1 MSKPGTTPAFPTP
14 GSGRR
19 ILVADDDP
27 ERLSVI
33 RERLQREGFSVIG
46 AQDGLEALDRARE
59 EIPDAIVL
67 NLLLRR
73 IDGLRVC
80 EILKSNPA
88 TTNIPVLLTAG
99 VHVDADEGMRALAAG
114 ADRFVSDLGPL
125 STGSGRELA
134 AGQDLVQ
141 AVRSLLGAEPEF
153 EQRPILLAIDDD
165 PDNRAFLSKAVAKQG
180 FEVVTAPNSAQGRR
194 QLAARRPALI
204 FLDVQMPEESGLT
217 LLPQMLRD
225 FPESVVVMMTAYGSE
240 QVAAEALRGG
250 ADDYIA
256 KPIDLQRLRELL
268 ERNLEKQR
276 LRQERQSLLAR
287 LKESNRYLMRQ
298 HAALRLADEEILQ
311 VNRQLEQ
318 SNRYKS
324 EFLANM
330 SHELRTPLNAILGF
344 SEILL
349 DPTMGLTGGER
360 TEFLRNIHSS
370 GQHLLG
376 LINDILDLAKIE
388 AGKMELKTEEL
399 QVGDVL
405 QEVTAILEPMAR
417 QQGLQLTTLG
427 VTEAGVIKADR
438 SKFKQVLY
446 NLLSNAVKFTPAP
459 GHITLTVKDAPEQ
472 LMISVHDTGIGI
484 KPEDLPKLFREF
496 EQIDGSYTRRYQGT
510 GLGLALCR
518 RFVQMHGG
526 RIWAES
532 QFGKGSAFTFTIP
545 RESRGSAAAPPPVEE
560 SQTVET
566 MELPLALVIEDDPAS
581 SQRMTAEIQGV
592 GFRVA
597 HARDGDEAVRKAMEI
612 LPDLLVMETVL
623 PAKDGWQVLQE
634 LRGRAATA
642 DVPVLVCS
650 VTRNQALM
658 DQFGVLGYVAKPWA
672 TKTMQDE
679 LRRIGQGIKR
689 RRDRVR
695 ILLVHRDRRALAP
708 LATALVEEG
717 FEVFRAPG
725 LQEALEKARAAAP
738 DVVLLAPAEPEW
750 VLGLRGLPGQPA
762 LIAAGELSPR
772 VPATAWSGVIPS
784 GLSEPDAVLR
794 AIKGLDIVQRRRRTG
809 RDRRQGFDR
818 RR

>member
-1 MSKPGTTPAFPTP
+1 MTDLRE
-14 GSGRR
+14 RR
-19 ILVADDDP
+19 ILVAEDDA
-27 ERLSVI
+27 ERLKAIVA
-33 RERLQREGFSVIG
+33 RLEQEGFKVLA

-59 EIPDAIVL
+59 ELPDAIIL

-88 TTNIPVLLTAG
+88 TTNIPVLLMTG
-99 VHVDADEGMRALAAG
+99 IHVDPDEGQRALAAG
-114 ADRFVSDLGPL
+114 ADRFLSNLGPL
-125 STGSGRELA
+125 SSPAGR
-134 AGQDLVQ
+134 DLGGAPDLMQ
-141 AVRSLLGAEPEF
+141 ALRTLLGGEPET
-153 EQRPILLAIDDD
+153 EVRPLLLAIDDD
-165 PDNRAFLSKAVAKQG
+165 PDNRAFLTKAVSKQG
-180 FEVVTAPNSAQGRR
+180 FDVVAAPNAREARR
-194 QLAARRPALI
+194 QLDSRRPALI

-225 FPESVVVMMTAYGSE
+225 FPDAVVVMMTAYGSE

-268 ERNLEKQR
+268 ERNLDKQR
-276 LRQERQSLLAR
+276 LRAERQGLVSR
-287 LKESNRYLMRQ
+287 LKDSNRYLMRQ
-298 HAALRLADEEILQ
+298 HAALRQADEEILQ
-311 VNRQLEQ
+311 VNRQLEK

-349 DPTMGLTGGER
+349 DVSMNLTGGER

-376 LINDILDLAKIE
+376 LINDILDLAKVE
-388 AGKMELKTEEL
+388 AGKMELRPEPL
-399 QVGDVL
+399 QVL
-405 QEVTAILEPMAR
+405 EALHEVTSILEPMAR
-417 QQGLQLTTLG
+417 QQGLQLITMG
-427 VTEAGVIKADR
+427 SAEPVQADR

-446 NLLSNAVKFTPAP
+446 NLLSNAVKFTPPP
-459 GHITLTVKDAPEQ
+459 GKITIVIKDMPEQ
-472 LMISVHDTGIGI
+472 LVVSVHDTGIGM

-518 RFVQMHGG
+518 RFVEMHGG

-532 QFGKGSAFTFTIP
+532 QFGAGSTFTFTIP
-545 RESRGSAAAPPPVEE
+545 REPRPAVEPVVVIP
-560 SQTVET
+560 TGPGVDT
-566 MELPLALVIEDDPAS
+566 MDLPLALVVEDDPSS

-597 HARDGDEAVRKAMEI
+597 HAIDGEEAVRKAMEI
-612 LPDLLVMETVL
+612 LPDLVVMETVL
-623 PAKDGWQVLQE
+623 PKRDGWQVLAE

-650 VTRNQALM
+650 VTRNDELM
-658 DQFGVLGYVAKPWA
+658 ERFGVLGYVAKPWA
-672 TKTMQDE
+672 TKTLQDE
-679 LRRIGQGIKR
+679 LRRLGQGIKR

-708 LATALVEEG
+708 LAAALVEEG

-738 DVVLLAPAEPEW
+738 DVIVLAPAEPEW

-762 LIAAGELSPR
+762 LVAVGEVSPR
-772 VPATAWSGVIPS
+772 VPATAWSAVIPT
-784 GLSEPDAVLR
+784 GLSQPDAVL
-794 AIKGLDIVQRRRRTG
+794 AAVKGLEIVQRRRRTG
-809 RDRRQGFDR
+809 RERRQGTDR

>member
-1 MSKPGTTPAFPTP
+1 VSEQV
-14 GSGRR
+14 GSRR

-27 ERLSVI
+27 ERLKALV
-33 RERLQREGFSVIG
+33 ERLQREGFAVLS
-46 AQDGLEALDRARE
+46 AQDGLEALDQARE
-59 EIPDAIVL
+59 ELPDAIIL

-88 TTNIPVLLTAG
+88 TTNIPVLLMAG
-99 VHVDADEGMRALAAG
+99 VHVDADEGKRALAAG
-114 ADRFVSDLGPL
+114 ADRFLTDLSPL
-125 STGSGRELA
+125 STGSGRELGA
-134 AGQDLVQ
+134 DQDVIQ
-141 AVRSLLGAEPEF
+141 AVRTLLGAEPEL
-153 EQRPILLAIDDD
+153 EERPILLAIDDD
-165 PDNRAFLSKAVAKQG
+165 PDNRAFLTKAVAKQG
-180 FEVVTAPNSAQGRR
+180 FEVVTAPNATQARR
-194 QLAARRPALI
+194 QLDGRRPALI
-204 FLDVQMPEESGLT
+204 FLDVQMPEESGLS

-225 FPESVVVMMTAYGSE
+225 YPESVVVMMTAYGSE

-256 KPIDLQRLRELL
+256 KPIDLHRLRELL

-276 LRQERQSLLAR
+276 LRAERQRLVAR
-287 LKESNRYLMRQ
+287 LKDSNRYLMRQ
-298 HAALRLADEEILQ
+298 HAALRRADEEILQ

-318 SNRYKS
+318 SSRYKS

-330 SHELRTPLNAILGF
+330 SHELRTPLNAIMGF

-349 DPTMGLTGGER
+349 DVTMNLTSGER

-388 AGKMELKTEEL
+388 AGKMDLHAEDMPVTEA
-399 QVGDVL
+399 L
-405 QEVTAILEPMAR
+405 QEVTAILDPMAR
-417 QQGLQLTTLG
+417 QQGLQLKTVG
-427 VTEAGVIKADR
+427 ASEAGVIRADR

-459 GHITLTVKDAPEQ
+459 GSITVTVKDSPEQ
-472 LMISVHDTGIGI
+472 LTVSVADTGIGM
-484 KPEDLPKLFREF
+484 KLEDLPKLFREF

-518 RFVQMHGG
+518 RFVEMHGG

-532 QFGKGSAFTFTIP
+532 QFGKGSTFTFTIP
-545 RESRGSAAAPPPVEE
+545 REQRLAPEVLVEEAAP
-560 SQTVET
+560 TVES
-566 MELPLALVIEDDPAS
+566 MELPLVLVVEDDPAS

-597 HARDGDEAVRKAMEI
+597 HAFDGDEAVRKAMEI
-612 LPDLLVMETVL
+612 LPDLVVMETVL
-623 PAKDGWQVLQE
+623 PVKDGWQVLQE
-634 LRGRAATA
+634 LRARAATA

-658 DQFGVLGYVAKPWA
+658 DQFGVAGYVAKPWA
-672 TKTMQDE
+672 TKTMQEE
-679 LRRIGQGIKR
+679 LRRIGQGISR

-695 ILLVHRDRRALAP
+695 VLLVHRDRRALAL
-708 LATALVEEG
+708 LAATLVEEG

-738 DVVLLAPAEPEW
+738 DVVALAPPEPEW

-762 LIAAGELSPR
+762 LVALGEVSLR
-772 VPATAWSGVIPS
+772 VPATAWSAVIPS
-784 GLSEPDAVLR
+784 GLVEPDAVLR

>member
-1 MSKPGTTPAFPTP
+1 MSEQGTP
-14 GSGRR
+14 RR
-19 ILVADDDP
+19 ILIADDDP
-27 ERLSVI
+27 DRLRTSV
-33 RERLQREGFSVIG
+33 ERLQQEGFTVLS

-59 EIPDAIVL
+59 ELPDAIIL

-99 VHVDADEGMRALAAG
+99 VHVDADEGQRALAAG
-114 ADRFVSDLGPL
+114 ADRFLSDLSPL
-125 STGSGRELA
+125 STGSGREL
-134 AGQDLVQ
+134 GSQDLVQ
-141 AVRSLLGAEPEF
+141 AVRTMLGAEPEL
-153 EQRPILLAIDDD
+153 EERPILLAIDDD
-165 PDNRAFLSKAVAKQG
+165 PDNRAFLTKAVAKQG
-180 FEVVTAPNSAQGRR
+180 FDVVTAPNATQARR
-194 QLAARRPALI
+194 QLDARRPALI
-204 FLDVQMPEESGLT
+204 FLDVQMPEESGLA

-225 FPESVVVMMTAYGSE
+225 YPESVVVMMTAYGSE

-256 KPIDLQRLRELL
+256 KPIDLQRLRALL
-268 ERNLEKQR
+268 ERNLDKQR
-276 LRQERQSLLAR
+276 LRAERQSLVAR
-287 LKESNRYLMRQ
+287 LKDSNRYLMRQ
-298 HAALRLADEEILQ
+298 HAALRRADEEILQ
-311 VNRQLEQ
+311 INRQLEQ

-330 SHELRTPLNAILGF
+330 SHELRTPLNAVLGF

-349 DPTMGLTGGER
+349 DTTMNLTSGER

-388 AGKMELKTEEL
+388 AGKMELHAEEMP
-399 QVGDVL
+399 VAEAL
-405 QEVTAILEPMAR
+405 QEVTSILEPMAR
-417 QQGLQLTTLG
+417 QQGLQLIVAGLAN
-427 VTEAGVIKADR
+427 VGVIKADR

-446 NLLSNAVKFTPAP
+446 NLLSNAVKFTPPP
-459 GHITLTVKDAPEQ
+459 GQITVTVKDSPEQ
-472 LMISVHDTGIGI
+472 LTVSVHDTGIGM
-484 KPEDLPKLFREF
+484 KEEDLPKLFREF

-518 RFVQMHGG
+518 RFVEMHGG

-532 QFGKGSAFTFTIP
+532 HFGKGSTFTFTIP
-545 RESRGSAAAPPPVEE
+545 RDARVATTTEPSMEE
-560 SQTVET
+560 AQTVES
-566 MELPLALVIEDDPAS
+566 MELPLVLVVEDDPAS
-581 SQRMTAEIQGV
+581 SQRLTAEIQGV

-597 HARDGDEAVRKAMEI
+597 HAVDGNEAVRKAMEI
-612 LPDLLVMETVL
+612 LPDLIVIETVL
-623 PAKDGWQVLQE
+623 PVKDGWQVLTE
-634 LRGRAATA
+634 LRARAATA

-650 VTRNQALM
+650 VTRNQQLM
-658 DQFGVLGYVAKPWA
+658 TEFGVVGYVAKPWA

-679 LRRIGQGIKR
+679 LRRVGLGIKR

-695 ILLVHRDRRALAP
+695 VLLVHRDRRALAP

-738 DVVLLAPAEPEW
+738 DVVVLAPPEPEW

-762 LIAAGELSPR
+762 LLALGEVSPR
-772 VPATAWSGVIPS
+772 VPATAWSAVIPT
-784 GLSEPDAVLR
+784 GLSEPDAVLH

-809 RDRRQGFDR
+809 RDRRQGLDR

>member
-1 MSKPGTTPAFPTP
+1 
-14 GSGRR
+14 
-19 ILVADDDP
+19 
-27 ERLSVI
+27 
-33 RERLQREGFSVIG
+33 
-46 AQDGLEALDRARE
+46 
-59 EIPDAIVL
+59 
-67 NLLLRR
+67 
-73 IDGLRVC
+73 
-80 EILKSNPA
+80 
-88 TTNIPVLLTAG
+88 
-99 VHVDADEGMRALAAG
+99 
-114 ADRFVSDLGPL
+114 
-125 STGSGRELA
+125 
-134 AGQDLVQ
+134 
-141 AVRSLLGAEPEF
+141 LLGGEPEL
-153 EQRPILLAIDDD
+153 EPRPILLAIDDD
-165 PDNRAFLSKAVAKQG
+165 PDNRAFLTKAVSKQG
-180 FEVVTAPNSAQGRR
+180 FEAVTAPNATQARR
-194 QLAARRPALI
+194 QLDGRRPALI
-204 FLDVQMPEESGLT
+204 FLDVQMPEESGLA

-225 FPESVVVMMTAYGSE
+225 FPDAVVVMMTAYGSE

-250 ADDYIA
+250 ADDYIG

-268 ERNLEKQR
+268 EHNLEKQR
-276 LRQERQSLLAR
+276 LRAERQSLVAR
-287 LKESNRYLMRQ
+287 LKDSNRYLMRQ
-298 HAALRLADEEILQ
+298 HAALRRADEEILQ

-349 DPTMGLTGGER
+349 DVTMNLTPGER

-388 AGKMELKTEEL
+388 AGKMELKAEEMR
-399 QVGDVL
+399 VADAL

-417 QQGLQLTTLG
+417 QQGLQLSVIG
-427 VTEAGVIKADR
+427 ATEAGVIKADR

-446 NLLSNAVKFTPAP
+446 NLLSNAVKFTPPP
-459 GHITLTVKDAPEQ
+459 GQITITVKDAPDQ
-472 LMISVHDTGIGI
+472 LTVSVQDTGIGM
-484 KPEDLPKLFREF
+484 KAEDLPKLFREF

-532 QFGKGSAFTFTIP
+532 KFGKGSIFTFTIP
-545 RESRGSAAAPPPVEE
+545 RELRPALEAPSEDPA
-560 SQTVET
+560 QTVES
-566 MELPLALVIEDDPAS
+566 MELPLVLVVEDDPAS

-597 HARDGDEAVRKAMEI
+597 HAHDGDEAVRKAMEI
-612 LPDLLVMETVL
+612 LPDLVVMETVL
-623 PAKDGWQVLQE
+623 PVKDGWQVLQE
-634 LRGRAATA
+634 LRARAATA

-650 VTRNQALM
+650 VTKNEPLM
-658 DQFGVLGYVAKPWA
+658 AQFGVIGYVAKPWA

-679 LRRIGQGIKR
+679 LRRVGQGIKR

-695 ILLVHRDRRALAP
+695 VLLVHRERKALAP
-708 LATALVEEG
+708 LAAALVEEG

-738 DVVLLAPAEPEW
+738 DVVVLAPPEPEW
-750 VLGLRGLPGQPA
+750 VLGLRGLPGQPSLVA
-762 LIAAGELSPR
+762 LGEVSPR
-772 VPATAWSGVIPS
+772 VPATAWSAVIPS
-784 GLSEPDAVLR
+784 GLSQPDDVLH
-794 AIKGLDIVQRRRRTG
+794 AIKELEVVQRRRRTG

>member
-1 MSKPGTTPAFPTP
+1 VIEPSSP
-14 GSGRR
+14 RR

-27 ERLSVI
+27 QRLRALVD
-33 RERLQREGFSVIG
+33 RLQREGFDVLS
-46 AQDGLEALDRARE
+46 AQDGLEALDQARE
-59 EIPDAIVL
+59 ELPDAIIL

-88 TTNIPVLLTAG
+88 TTNIPVLLMAG
-99 VHVDADEGMRALAAG
+99 VHVDADEGKRALAAG
-114 ADRFVSDLGPL
+114 ADRFLSDLSPL
-125 STGSGRELA
+125 STGSGRELG

-141 AVRSLLGAEPEF
+141 AVRTLLGAEPEL
-153 EQRPILLAIDDD
+153 EQRPLLLAIDDD
-165 PDNRAFLSKAVAKQG
+165 PDNRAFLTKAVSKQG
-180 FEVVTAPNSAQGRR
+180 FDIVAAPNATQARR
-194 QLAARRPALI
+194 QLDGRRPALI
-204 FLDVQMPEESGLT
+204 FLDVQMPEESGLS

-256 KPIDLQRLRELL
+256 KPIDLRRLRELL

-276 LRQERQSLLAR
+276 LRAERQSLVER
-287 LKESNRYLMRQ
+287 LKDSNRYLMRQ
-298 HAALRLADEEILQ
+298 HAALRQADEEILQ

-318 SNRYKS
+318 SSRYKS

-330 SHELRTPLNAILGF
+330 SHELRTPLNAIMGF

-349 DPTMGLTGGER
+349 DVTMNLTSGER

-388 AGKMELKTEEL
+388 AGKMDLHAEAMPVT
-399 QVGDVL
+399 QAL
-405 QEVTAILEPMAR
+405 QEVAAILEPMAR
-417 QQGLQLTTLG
+417 QQGLQLKTVG
-427 VTEAGVIKADR
+427 VAEAGVIKADR

-459 GHITLTVKDAPEQ
+459 GTITVSVKDSAEQLTV
-472 LMISVHDTGIGI
+472 SVEDTGIGM

-518 RFVQMHGG
+518 RFVEMHGG

-532 QFGKGSAFTFTIP
+532 QFGKGSIFTFTIP
-545 RESRGSAAAPPPVEE
+545 REPRLASEAPVEE
-560 SQTVET
+560 VAQTVES
-566 MELPLALVIEDDPAS
+566 MELPLVLVVEDEPAS

-597 HARDGDEAVRKAMEI
+597 HAFDGNEAVRKAMEI
-612 LPDLLVMETVL
+612 LPDLVVMETVL
-623 PAKDGWQVLQE
+623 PVKDGWQVLQE
-634 LRGRAATA
+634 LRARAATA
-642 DVPVLVCS
+642 DVPVLICS
-650 VTRNQALM
+650 VTQNQQLM
-658 DQFGVLGYVAKPWA
+658 DEFGVAGFVAKPWA
-672 TKTMQDE
+672 TKTLQDE
-679 LRRIGQGIKR
+679 LRKIGQGIKR

-695 ILLVHRDRRALAP
+695 VLLVHRERRALAP
-708 LATALVEEG
+708 LAAALVEEG

-738 DVVLLAPAEPEW
+738 DVVVLAPAEPEW

-762 LIAAGELSPR
+762 LLALGEVSPR
-772 VPATAWSGVIPS
+772 VPATAWSAVIPS
-784 GLSEPDAVLR
+784 GLSEPDAVLH

>member
-1 MSKPGTTPAFPTP
+1 MSELSSA
-14 GSGRR
+14 RR
-19 ILVADDDP
+19 LLVADDDP
-27 ERLSVI
+27 ERLQALVA
-33 RERLQREGFSVIG
+33 RLQREGFDVLS

-59 EIPDAIVL
+59 ELPDAIIL

-88 TTNIPVLLTAG
+88 TTNIPVLLMAG
-99 VHVDADEGMRALAAG
+99 VHVDADEGKRALAAG
-114 ADRFVSDLGPL
+114 ADRFLTDLGPL
-125 STGSGRELA
+125 STGSGREL
-134 AGQDLVQ
+134 GSDQDLVQ
-141 AVRSLLGAEPEF
+141 AVRGLLGAEPEQ
-153 EQRPILLAIDDD
+153 EVRPVLLAIDDD
-165 PDNRAFLSKAVAKQG
+165 PDNRAFLTKAVQRQG
-180 FEVVTAPNSAQGRR
+180 FDAVTAPNATQARR
-194 QLAARRPALI
+194 QLDGRRPALI
-204 FLDVQMPEESGLT
+204 FLDVQMPEESGLS

-256 KPIDLQRLRELL
+256 KPIDLHRLRELL

-276 LRQERQSLLAR
+276 LRAERQSLVAR
-287 LKESNRYLMRQ
+287 LKDSNRYLMRQ
-298 HAALRLADEEILQ
+298 HAALRRADEEILQ

-318 SNRYKS
+318 SSRYKS

-330 SHELRTPLNAILGF
+330 SHELRTPLNAIMGF

-349 DPTMGLTGGER
+349 DLTMNLTAGER

-388 AGKMELKTEEL
+388 AGKMDLHPEEMP
-399 QVGDVL
+399 VMEAL
-405 QEVTAILEPMAR
+405 QEITAILDPMAR
-417 QQGLQLTTLG
+417 QQGLQLRTVG
-427 VTEAGVIKADR
+427 AADAGVIKADR

-459 GHITLTVKDAPEQ
+459 GTITVSVKDSPEQ
-472 LMISVHDTGIGI
+472 LTVSVEDTGIGM
-484 KPEDLPKLFREF
+484 KAEDLPKLFREF

-518 RFVQMHGG
+518 RFVEMHGG

-532 QFGKGSAFTFTIP
+532 QFGKGSIFTFTIP
-545 RESRGSAAAPPPVEE
+545 RERRPAAVTPVEE
-560 SQTVET
+560 AAPTLET

-597 HARDGDEAVRKAMEI
+597 HAFDGEQAVRKAMEI

-623 PAKDGWQVLQE
+623 PVKDGWQVLQE
-634 LRGRAATA
+634 LRARAATA

-658 DQFGVLGYVAKPWA
+658 DQFGVAGYVAKPWA
-672 TKTMQDE
+672 TQTMQDE
-679 LRRIGQGIKR
+679 LRRIGQGISR

-695 ILLVHRDRRALAP
+695 VLLVHRDRRALAS
-708 LATALVEEG
+708 LAASLVEEG

-738 DVVLLAPAEPEW
+738 DVVVLAPAEPEW
-750 VLGLRGLPGQPA
+750 VVGLRGLPGQPA
-762 LIAAGELSPR
+762 LLALGEVSPR
-772 VPATAWSGVIPS
+772 VPATAWSAVIPS

-809 RDRRQGFDR
+809 RDRRQGIDR

>member
-1 MSKPGTTPAFPTP
+1 MSDQAKTSTSLPGA
-14 GSGRR
+14 GRH
-19 ILVADDDP
+19 ILVADDDI
-27 ERLSVI
+27 ERLNAI
-33 RERLQREGFSVIG
+33 AAQLQREGFVVIQ

-59 EIPDAIVL
+59 EVPDVIIL

-73 IDGLRVC
+73 IDGLRVT

-99 VHVDADEGMRALAAG
+99 VHVDADEGKRALAAG
-114 ADRFVSDLGPL
+114 ADRFLGDLGLL
-125 STGSGRELA
+125 STGAGRELG
-134 AGQDLVQ
+134 AGQDLIQAVQ
-141 AVRSLLGAEPEF
+141 ALLGAEPESDP
-153 EQRPILLAIDDD
+153 RPILLAIDDD
-165 PDNRAFLSKAVAKQG
+165 PDNRAFLTKAVSRQG
-180 FEVVTAPNSAQGRR
+180 FEVVTAPNATQGRR
-194 QLAARRPALI
+194 QLDGRRPALI

-225 FPESVVVMMTAYGSE
+225 YPESVVVMMTAYGSE

-276 LRQERQSLLAR
+276 LRAERQSLVAR
-287 LKESNRYLMRQ
+287 LKDSNRYLMRQ
-298 HAALRLADEEILQ
+298 HAALRRADEEILQ

-349 DPTMGLTGGER
+349 DLTMNLTTGER

-388 AGKMELKTEEL
+388 AGKMELHTEEL
-399 QVGDVL
+399 QVAEVL

-417 QQGLQLTTLG
+417 QQGLRLTTIG
-427 VTEAGVIKADR
+427 ATEAGVIMADR
-438 SKFKQVLY
+438 SKVKQVLY

-459 GHITLTVKDAPEQ
+459 GHITLTVKDSDEQ
-472 LMISVHDTGIGI
+472 LTIAVRDTGIGI

-532 QFGKGSAFTFTIP
+532 QFGKGSIFTFTIP
-545 RESRGSAAAPPPVEE
+545 REPRAVPADALTDEE
-560 SQTVET
+560 AQPAET
-566 MELPLALVIEDDPAS
+566 MELPLALVVEDDPAS

-597 HARDGDEAVRKAMEI
+597 HAADGDEAVRKAMEI

-634 LRGRAATA
+634 LRARAATA

-650 VTRNQALM
+650 VTKNSALM
-658 DQFGVLGYVAKPWA
+658 EQYGVAGFVAKPWA

-679 LRRIGQGIKR
+679 LRRISQGVKR

-695 ILLVHRDRRALAP
+695 VLLVHRDRRALAP
-708 LATALVEEG
+708 LAAALVEEG

-738 DVVLLAPAEPEW
+738 DVVALAPPEPEW
-750 VLGLRGLPGQPA
+750 VLGLRGLPAQPA
-762 LIAAGELSPR
+762 LLALGEVSPR
-772 VPATAWSGVIPS
+772 VPATAWSAVIPS
-784 GLSEPDAVLR
+784 GLSQPDAVLH

-809 RDRRQGFDR
+809 RDRRQGLDR

>member
-1 MSKPGTTPAFPTP
+1 MSEPVGT
-14 GSGRR
+14 RR

-27 ERLSVI
+27 ERLKALV
-33 RERLQREGFSVIG
+33 ERLQREGFVVLS
-46 AQDGLEALDRARE
+46 ARDGLEALDQARE
-59 EIPDAIVL
+59 ELPDAIIL

-88 TTNIPVLLTAG
+88 TTNIPVLLMAG
-99 VHVDADEGMRALAAG
+99 VHVDADEGKRALAAG
-114 ADRFVSDLGPL
+114 ADRFLTDLSPL
-125 STGSGRELA
+125 STGSGRELGA
-134 AGQDLVQ
+134 DQDVVQ
-141 AVRSLLGAEPEF
+141 AVRTLLGAEPEL
-153 EQRPILLAIDDD
+153 EERPILLAIDDD
-165 PDNRAFLSKAVAKQG
+165 PDNRAFLTKAVAKQG
-180 FEVVTAPNSAQGRR
+180 FEVVTAPNATQARR
-194 QLAARRPALI
+194 QLDGRRPALI
-204 FLDVQMPEESGLT
+204 FLDVQMPEESGLS

-225 FPESVVVMMTAYGSE
+225 YPESVVVMMTAYGSE

-256 KPIDLQRLRELL
+256 KPIDLHRLRELL

-276 LRQERQSLLAR
+276 LRAERQRLVAR
-287 LKESNRYLMRQ
+287 LKDSNRYLMRQ
-298 HAALRLADEEILQ
+298 HAALRRADEEILQ

-318 SNRYKS
+318 SSRYKS

-330 SHELRTPLNAILGF
+330 SHELRTPLNAIMGF

-349 DPTMGLTGGER
+349 DVTMNLTAGER

-388 AGKMELKTEEL
+388 AGKMDLHTE
-399 QVGDVL
+399 DVPVTEAL
-405 QEVTAILEPMAR
+405 QEVTAILDPMAR
-417 QQGLQLTTLG
+417 QQGLQLRTVG
-427 VTEAGVIKADR
+427 ATEARVIKADR

-459 GHITLTVKDAPEQ
+459 GSITVTVKDSPEQ
-472 LMISVHDTGIGI
+472 LTVSVADTGIGM

-518 RFVQMHGG
+518 RFVEMHGG

-532 QFGKGSAFTFTIP
+532 QFGKGSIFTFTIP
-545 RESRGSAAAPPPVEE
+545 RELRPAPEPPVEDAAP
-560 SQTVET
+560 TVES
-566 MELPLALVIEDDPAS
+566 MELPLALVVEDDPAS

-597 HARDGDEAVRKAMEI
+597 HASDGDQAVRKAMEI
-612 LPDLLVMETVL
+612 LPDLVVMETVL
-623 PAKDGWQVLQE
+623 PVKDGWQVLQE
-634 LRGRAATA
+634 LRARAATA

-650 VTRNQALM
+650 VTRNQPLM
-658 DQFGVLGYVAKPWA
+658 DQFGVAGYVAKPWA

-679 LRRIGQGIKR
+679 LRRIGQGISR

-695 ILLVHRDRRALAP
+695 VLLVHRDRRALAL
-708 LATALVEEG
+708 LAATLVEEG

-738 DVVLLAPAEPEW
+738 DVVALAPPEPEW

-762 LIAAGELSPR
+762 LVALGEVSPR
-772 VPATAWSGVIPS
+772 VPATAWSAVIPS
-784 GLSEPDAVLR
+784 GLVEPDAVLH
-794 AIKGLDIVQRRRRTG
+794 AIKALDIVQRRRRTG
-809 RDRRQGFDR
+809 RDRRQGIDR

>member
-1 MSKPGTTPAFPTP
+1 MSEPIAA
-14 GSGRR
+14 SIRR

-27 ERLSVI
+27 ERLKAI
-33 RERLQREGFSVIG
+33 RERLQGEGFAVID
-46 AQDGLEALDRARE
+46 AEDGLAALDRARE
-59 EIPDAIVL
+59 EVPDAIVL

-88 TTNIPVLLTAG
+88 TTNIPVLLMAG
-99 VHVDADEGMRALAAG
+99 VHVDADEGKRALAAG
-114 ADRFVSDLGPL
+114 ADRFIGDLGPL
-125 STGSGRELA
+125 STGSGRDLGV
-134 AGQDLVQ
+134 GQDLVQ
-141 AVRSLLGAEPEF
+141 AVRSLLGGEPEL
-153 EQRPILLAIDDD
+153 EPRPILMAIDDD
-165 PDNRAFLSKAVAKQG
+165 PDNRAFLSKAVARQG
-180 FEVVTAPNSAQGRR
+180 FDVVAAPNAAQARR
-194 QLAARRPALI
+194 QLDGRRPALI

-225 FPESVVVMMTAYGSE
+225 FPDAVVVMMTAYGSE

-268 ERNLEKQR
+268 DRNLEKQR

-287 LKESNRYLMRQ
+287 LKDSNRYLMRQ
-298 HAALRLADEEILQ
+298 HAALRRADEEILQ

-349 DPTMGLTGGER
+349 DATMNLNAGER

-399 QVGDVL
+399 PVADAL

-417 QQGLQLTTLG
+417 QQGLELSVLG
-427 VTEAGVIKADR
+427 LTEAGTIKADR

-446 NLLSNAVKFTPAP
+446 NLLSNAVKFTPPP
-459 GHITLTVKDAPEQ
+459 GHITLTVKDTPEQ
-472 LMISVHDTGIGI
+472 LLVSVHDTGIGI
-484 KPEDLPKLFREF
+484 KAEDLPKLFREF

-532 QFGKGSAFTFTIP
+532 QFGKGSTFTFTIP
-545 RESRGSAAAPPPVEE
+545 REARAAGAVEVPPDEAAAVEA
-560 SQTVET
+560 
-566 MELPLALVIEDDPAS
+566 MELPLALVVEDDPAS
-581 SQRMTAEIQGV
+581 SQRLTAELQGV

-597 HARDGDEAVRKAMEI
+597 HARDGEEAVRKAMEI
-612 LPDLLVMETVL
+612 LPDLVVMETVL
-623 PAKDGWQVLQE
+623 PARDGWQVLQE

-650 VTRNQALM
+650 VTKNAALM
-658 DQFGVLGYVAKPWA
+658 QQFGVLGYVAKPWA

-679 LRRIGQGIKR
+679 LRRISQGLKR

-695 ILLVHRDRRALAP
+695 VLVVHRDRRALAP
-708 LATALVEEG
+708 LAASLVEEG

-738 DVVLLAPAEPEW
+738 DVVVLSPAEPEW
-750 VLGLRGLPGQPA
+750 VVGLRGLPAQPA
-762 LIAAGELSPR
+762 LIALGEVSPR
-772 VPATAWSGVIPS
+772 VPATAWSAVIPS
-784 GLSEPDAVLR
+784 GLSQPDAVLH
-794 AIKGLDIVQRRRRTG
+794 AIKSLDIVQRRRRTG

>member
-1 MSKPGTTPAFPTP
+1 MSEQGTP
-14 GSGRR
+14 RR
-19 ILVADDDP
+19 ILIADDDP
-27 ERLSVI
+27 ERLRSSVD
-33 RERLQREGFSVIG
+33 RLQHEGFTVLS

-59 EIPDAIVL
+59 ELPDAIIL

-99 VHVDADEGMRALAAG
+99 VHVDADEGQRALAAG
-114 ADRFVSDLGPL
+114 ADRFLSDLSPL
-125 STGSGRELA
+125 STGSGREL
-134 AGQDLVQ
+134 GSQDLVQ
-141 AVRSLLGAEPEF
+141 AVRTMLGAEPEL
-153 EQRPILLAIDDD
+153 EERPILLAIDDD
-165 PDNRAFLSKAVAKQG
+165 PDNRAFLTKAVAKQG
-180 FEVVTAPNSAQGRR
+180 FEVVTAPNATQARR
-194 QLAARRPALI
+194 QLDSRRPALI
-204 FLDVQMPEESGLT
+204 FLDVQMPEESGLA

-225 FPESVVVMMTAYGSE
+225 YPESVVVMMTAYGSE

-256 KPIDLQRLRELL
+256 KPIDLQRLRALL

-276 LRQERQSLLAR
+276 LRAERQSLVAR
-287 LKESNRYLMRQ
+287 LKDSNRYLMRQ
-298 HAALRLADEEILQ
+298 HAALRRADEEILQ
-311 VNRQLEQ
+311 INRQLEQ

-330 SHELRTPLNAILGF
+330 SHELRTPLNAVLGF

-349 DPTMGLTGGER
+349 DATMNLTSGER

-388 AGKMELKTEEL
+388 AGKMELHAEEMP
-399 QVGDVL
+399 VAEAL
-405 QEVTAILEPMAR
+405 QEVTSILEPMAR
-417 QQGLQLTTLG
+417 QQGLQLIM
-427 VTEAGVIKADR
+427 AGLADVSVIMADR

-446 NLLSNAVKFTPAP
+446 NLLSNAVKFTPPP
-459 GHITLTVKDAPEQ
+459 GQITVTVKDSPEH
-472 LMISVHDTGIGI
+472 LTVSVHDTGIGM
-484 KPEDLPKLFREF
+484 KEEDLPKLFREF

-518 RFVQMHGG
+518 RFVEMHGG

-532 QFGKGSAFTFTIP
+532 HFGKGSTFTFTIP
-545 RESRGSAAAPPPVEE
+545 RDARLGPAAEPSVEE
-560 SQTVET
+560 AQTVES
-566 MELPLALVIEDDPAS
+566 MELPLVLVVEDDPAS
-581 SQRMTAEIQGV
+581 SQRLTAEIQGV

-597 HARDGDEAVRKAMEI
+597 HAVDGNEAVRKAMEI
-612 LPDLLVMETVL
+612 LPDLIVIETVL
-623 PAKDGWQVLQE
+623 PVKDGWQVLTE
-634 LRGRAATA
+634 LRARAATA

-650 VTRNQALM
+650 VTKNQRLM
-658 DQFGVLGYVAKPWA
+658 TEFGVVGYVAKPWA

-679 LRRIGQGIKR
+679 LRRVGLGIKR

-695 ILLVHRDRRALAP
+695 VLLVHRDRRALAP
-708 LATALVEEG
+708 LAAALVEEG

-738 DVVLLAPAEPEW
+738 DVVVLAPPEPEW

-762 LIAAGELSPR
+762 LVALGEVSPR
-772 VPATAWSGVIPS
+772 VPATAWSAVIPT
-784 GLSEPDAVLR
+784 GLSEPDAVLH

-809 RDRRQGFDR
+809 RDRRQGLDR

>member
-1 MSKPGTTPAFPTP
+1 MSEPGT
-14 GSGRR
+14 SRR

-27 ERLSVI
+27 ERLKATV
-33 RERLQREGFSVIG
+33 ERLQREGFAVLS

-59 EIPDAIVL
+59 ELPDAIIL

-73 IDGLRVC
+73 LDGLRVC

-99 VHVDADEGMRALAAG
+99 VHVDADEGKRALAAG
-114 ADRFVSDLGPL
+114 ADRFLSDLSPL
-125 STGSGRELA
+125 STGSGRELG

-141 AVRSLLGAEPEF
+141 ALRTMLGAEPEL

-165 PDNRAFLSKAVAKQG
+165 PDNRAFLTKAVTKQG
-180 FEVVTAPNSAQGRR
+180 FDVVTAPNATQGRR
-194 QLAARRPALI
+194 QLDDRRPALI
-204 FLDVQMPEESGLT
+204 FLDVQMPEESGLA

-225 FPESVVVMMTAYGSE
+225 YPESVVVMMTAYGSE

-256 KPIDLQRLRELL
+256 KPIDLHRLRELL

-276 LRQERQSLLAR
+276 LRAERQSLVAR
-287 LKESNRYLMRQ
+287 LKDSNRYLMRQ
-298 HAALRLADEEILQ
+298 HAALRRADEEILQ
-311 VNRQLEQ
+311 INRQLEQ
-318 SNRYKS
+318 SSRYKS

-330 SHELRTPLNAILGF
+330 SHELRTPLNAVMGF

-349 DPTMGLTGGER
+349 DVSMNLTAGER

-388 AGKMELKTEEL
+388 AGKMELHAEDMP
-399 QVGDVL
+399 VADAL
-405 QEVTAILEPMAR
+405 QEITTILEPMAR
-417 QQGLQLTTLG
+417 QQGLQLTMVG
-427 VTEAGVIKADR
+427 AAEAGVIKADR

-446 NLLSNAVKFTPAP
+446 NLLSNAVKFTPPP
-459 GHITLTVKDAPEQ
+459 GQITVTVKDSPGQ
-472 LMISVHDTGIGI
+472 LTVSVHDTGIGM
-484 KPEDLPKLFREF
+484 KQEDLPKLFREF

-518 RFVQMHGG
+518 RFVEMHGG

-532 QFGKGSAFTFTIP
+532 YFGKGSTFTFTIP
-545 RESRGSAAAPPPVEE
+545 RDPRPAAEPWMDEAA
-560 SQTVET
+560 QTVET
-566 MELPLALVIEDDPAS
+566 MELPLVLVVEDDPAT

-597 HARDGDEAVRKAMEI
+597 HAADGNEAVRKAMEI
-612 LPDLLVMETVL
+612 LPDLVVMETVL
-623 PAKDGWQVLQE
+623 PVKDGWQVIAE
-634 LRGRAATA
+634 LRARAATA

-650 VTRNQALM
+650 VTKNQQLM
-658 DQFGVLGYVAKPWA
+658 AKFGVVGYVAKPWA
-672 TKTMQDE
+672 TKAMQDE
-679 LRRIGQGIKR
+679 LRRVGQGIKR

-708 LATALVEEG
+708 LAVALVEEG

-738 DVVLLAPAEPEW
+738 DVVVLVPPEPEW
-750 VLGLRGLPGQPA
+750 VLGLRGLSGQPA
-762 LIAAGELSPR
+762 LLALGEVSPR
-772 VPATAWSGVIPS
+772 VPATAWSAVIPS
-784 GLSEPDAVLR
+784 GLSQPDAVLH
-794 AIKGLDIVQRRRRTG
+794 AIKELDIVQRRRRTG
-809 RDRRQGFDR
+809 RDRRQSLDR

>member
-1 MSKPGTTPAFPTP
+1 MSEQGTP
-14 GSGRR
+14 RR
-19 ILVADDDP
+19 ILIADDDP
-27 ERLSVI
+27 ERLRSSVD
-33 RERLQREGFSVIG
+33 RLQHEGFTVLS

-59 EIPDAIVL
+59 ELPDAIIL

-99 VHVDADEGMRALAAG
+99 VHVDADEGQRALAAG
-114 ADRFVSDLGPL
+114 ADRFLSDLSPL
-125 STGSGRELA
+125 STGSGREL
-134 AGQDLVQ
+134 GSQDLVQ
-141 AVRSLLGAEPEF
+141 AVRTMLGAEPEL
-153 EQRPILLAIDDD
+153 EERPILLAIDDD
-165 PDNRAFLSKAVAKQG
+165 PDNRAFLTKAVAKQG
-180 FEVVTAPNSAQGRR
+180 FEVVTAPNATQARR
-194 QLAARRPALI
+194 QLDSRRPALI
-204 FLDVQMPEESGLT
+204 FLDVQMPEESGLA
-217 LLPQMLRD
+217 LLPQMVRD
-225 FPESVVVMMTAYGSE
+225 YPESVVVMMTAYGSE

-256 KPIDLQRLRELL
+256 KPIDLQRLRALL
-268 ERNLEKQR
+268 ERNLDKQR
-276 LRQERQSLLAR
+276 LRAERQSLVAR
-287 LKESNRYLMRQ
+287 LKDSNRYLMRQ
-298 HAALRLADEEILQ
+298 HAALRRADEEILQ
-311 VNRQLEQ
+311 INRQLEQ

-330 SHELRTPLNAILGF
+330 SHELRTPLNAVLGF

-349 DPTMGLTGGER
+349 DATMNLTSGER

-388 AGKMELKTEEL
+388 AGKMELHAEEMP
-399 QVGDVL
+399 VAEAL
-405 QEVTAILEPMAR
+405 QEVTSILEPMAR
-417 QQGLQLTTLG
+417 QQGLQLIMAGLAD
-427 VTEAGVIKADR
+427 VGVIMADR

-446 NLLSNAVKFTPAP
+446 NLLSNAVKFTPPP
-459 GHITLTVKDAPEQ
+459 GQITITVKDSPEH
-472 LMISVHDTGIGI
+472 LTVSVHDTGIGM
-484 KPEDLPKLFREF
+484 KEEDLPKLFREF

-518 RFVQMHGG
+518 RFVEMHGG

-532 QFGKGSAFTFTIP
+532 HFGKGSTFTFTIP
-545 RESRGSAAAPPPVEE
+545 RDARLGPAAEPSVEE
-560 SQTVET
+560 AQTVES
-566 MELPLALVIEDDPAS
+566 MELPLVLVVEDDPAS
-581 SQRMTAEIQGV
+581 SQRLTAEIQGV

-597 HARDGDEAVRKAMEI
+597 HAVDGNEAVRKAMEI
-612 LPDLLVMETVL
+612 LPDLIVIETVL
-623 PAKDGWQVLQE
+623 PVKDGWQVLTE
-634 LRGRAATA
+634 LRARAATA

-650 VTRNQALM
+650 VTKNQRLM
-658 DQFGVLGYVAKPWA
+658 TEFGVVGYVAKPWA

-679 LRRIGQGIKR
+679 LRRVGLGIKR

-695 ILLVHRDRRALAP
+695 VLLVHRDRRALAP
-708 LATALVEEG
+708 LAAALVEEG

-738 DVVLLAPAEPEW
+738 DVVVLAPPEPEW

-762 LIAAGELSPR
+762 LVALGEVSPR
-772 VPATAWSGVIPS
+772 VPATAWSAVIPT
-784 GLSEPDAVLR
+784 GLSEPDAVLH

-809 RDRRQGFDR
+809 RDRRQGLDR

>member
-1 MSKPGTTPAFPTP
+1 M
-14 GSGRR
+14 
-19 ILVADDDP
+19 
-27 ERLSVI
+27 
-33 RERLQREGFSVIG
+33 
-46 AQDGLEALDRARE
+46 
-59 EIPDAIVL
+59 
-67 NLLLRR
+67 
-73 IDGLRVC
+73 
-80 EILKSNPA
+80 
-88 TTNIPVLLTAG
+88 
-99 VHVDADEGMRALAAG
+99 
-114 ADRFVSDLGPL
+114 
-125 STGSGRELA
+125 
-134 AGQDLVQ
+134 
-141 AVRSLLGAEPEF
+141 LLGAEPEL
-153 EQRPILLAIDDD
+153 ELRPILLAIDDD
-165 PDNRAFLSKAVAKQG
+165 PDNRAFLTKAVSRQG
-180 FEVVTAPNSAQGRR
+180 FEVVTAPNATQARR
-194 QLAARRPALI
+194 QLDGRRPALI

-276 LRQERQSLLAR
+276 LRAERQSLVSR
-287 LKESNRYLMRQ
+287 LKDSNRYLMRQ
-298 HAALRLADEEILQ
+298 HSALRRADEEILQ

-349 DPTMGLTGGER
+349 DLTMNLTAGER

-388 AGKMELKTEEL
+388 AGKMELHAEEMP
-399 QVGDVL
+399 VKEAI
-405 QEVTAILEPMAR
+405 QEVTGILDPMAR
-417 QQGLQLTTLG
+417 QQGLQVTTVG
-427 VTEAGVIKADR
+427 AAEAGVIKADR

-446 NLLSNAVKFTPAP
+446 NLLSNAVKFTPPP
-459 GHITLTVKDAPEQ
+459 GQITLTVKDSPSQ
-472 LMISVHDTGIGI
+472 LTVSVQDTGIGM

-532 QFGKGSAFTFTIP
+532 QFGKGSTFTFTIP
-545 RESRGSAAAPPPVEE
+545 RGLRPAAELPVEE
-560 SQTVET
+560 ALQPIET
-566 MELPLALVIEDDPAS
+566 MELPLALVVEDDPAS

-612 LPDLLVMETVL
+612 LPDLVVMETVL

-634 LRGRAATA
+634 LRARAATA

-650 VTRNQALM
+650 VTKNQPLM
-658 DQFGVLGYVAKPWA
+658 SKYGVVGYVAKPWE
-672 TKTMQDE
+672 TRTMQDE
-679 LRRIGQGIKR
+679 LRRIGQGIKA

-695 ILLVHRDRRALAP
+695 VLLVHRERRALAT
-708 LATALVEEG
+708 LAAALVEEG

-738 DVVLLAPAEPEW
+738 DVVVLAPPEPEW
-750 VLGLRGLPGQPA
+750 VVGLRGLPGQPA
-762 LIAAGELSPR
+762 LLALGEVSPR
-772 VPATAWSGVIPS
+772 VPATAWSAVIPS
-784 GLSEPDAVLR
+784 GLSQPDAVLH
-794 AIKGLDIVQRRRRTG
+794 AIKGLDVVQRRRRTG
-809 RDRRQGFDR
+809 RDRRQGSDR

>member
-1 MSKPGTTPAFPTP
+1 MSEQGTP
-14 GSGRR
+14 RR
-19 ILVADDDP
+19 ILIADDDP
-27 ERLSVI
+27 QRLRSSV
-33 RERLQREGFSVIG
+33 ERLQQEGFRVLS

-59 EIPDAIVL
+59 ELPDAIIL

-99 VHVDADEGMRALAAG
+99 VHVDADEGQRALAAG
-114 ADRFVSDLGPL
+114 ADRFLSDLSPL
-125 STGSGRELA
+125 STGSGRELG

-141 AVRSLLGAEPEF
+141 AVRTMLGAEPEL
-153 EQRPILLAIDDD
+153 EERPILLAIDDD
-165 PDNRAFLSKAVAKQG
+165 PDNRAFLTKAVVKQG
-180 FEVVTAPNSAQGRR
+180 FEVVTAPNATQARR
-194 QLAARRPALI
+194 QLDSRRPSLI
-204 FLDVQMPEESGLT
+204 FLDVQMPEESGLA

-225 FPESVVVMMTAYGSE
+225 YPESVVVMMTAYGSE

-256 KPIDLQRLRELL
+256 KPIDLQRLRALL

-276 LRQERQSLLAR
+276 LRAERQSLVAR
-287 LKESNRYLMRQ
+287 LKDSNRYLMRQ
-298 HAALRLADEEILQ
+298 HAALRRADEEILQ
-311 VNRQLEQ
+311 INRQLEQ

-330 SHELRTPLNAILGF
+330 SHELRTPLNAVLGF

-349 DPTMGLTGGER
+349 DVTMNLTSGER

-388 AGKMELKTEEL
+388 AGKMELKPEEMP
-399 QVGDVL
+399 VAEAL
-405 QEVTAILEPMAR
+405 QEVTSILEPMAR
-417 QQGLQLTTLG
+417 QQGLQLMTLG
-427 VTEAGVIKADR
+427 LNDVGIIKADR

-446 NLLSNAVKFTPAP
+446 NLLSNAVKFTPPP
-459 GHITLTVKDAPEQ
+459 GQITVTLKGSPDQ
-472 LMISVHDTGIGI
+472 LMVAVHDTGIGM
-484 KPEDLPKLFREF
+484 KEEDLPKLFREF

-518 RFVQMHGG
+518 RFVEMHGG

-532 QFGKGSAFTFTIP
+532 HFGKGSTFTFTIP
-545 RESRGSAAAPPPVEE
+545 RDPRLGPANEPSGEEVAQTTES
-560 SQTVET
+560 
-566 MELPLALVIEDDPAS
+566 MELPLVLVVEDDPAS
-581 SQRMTAEIQGV
+581 SQRLTAEIQGV

-597 HARDGDEAVRKAMEI
+597 HAFDGNEAVRKAMEI
-612 LPDLLVMETVL
+612 LPDLVVMETVL
-623 PAKDGWQVLQE
+623 PVKDGWQVLQE

-650 VTRNQALM
+650 VTKNQQLM
-658 DQFGVLGYVAKPWA
+658 TEFGVVGYVAKPWA
-672 TKTMQDE
+672 TRTLQDE
-679 LRRIGQGIKR
+679 LRRVGQGIKR

-695 ILLVHRDRRALAP
+695 VLLVHRERRALAP
-708 LATALVEEG
+708 LAAALVEEG

-738 DVVLLAPAEPEW
+738 DVVVLAPPEPEW

-762 LIAAGELSPR
+762 LLALGEVSPR
-772 VPATAWSGVIPS
+772 VPATAWSGVIPT
-784 GLSEPDAVLR
+784 GLVEPDAVLH

-809 RDRRQGFDR
+809 RDRRQGLDR

>member
-1 MSKPGTTPAFPTP
+1 MTEQAGT
-14 GSGRR
+14 RR

-27 ERLSVI
+27 ERLKALV
-33 RERLQREGFSVIG
+33 ERLQREGFQVLT

-59 EIPDAIVL
+59 ELPDAIVL

-88 TTNIPVLLTAG
+88 TTNIPVLLIAG
-99 VHVDADEGMRALAAG
+99 VHVDADEGKRALAAG
-114 ADRFVSDLGPL
+114 ADRFLSDLGPL
-125 STGSGRELA
+125 STGSGRELG
-134 AGQDLVQ
+134 AGQDLIQ
-141 AVRSLLGAEPEF
+141 AVRTLLGAEPEL
-153 EQRPILLAIDDD
+153 ELRPILLAIDDD
-165 PDNRAFLSKAVAKQG
+165 PDNRAFLTKAVSKQG
-180 FEVVTAPNSAQGRR
+180 FEVVTAPNATQAWR
-194 QLAARRPALI
+194 QLDGRRPALI
-204 FLDVQMPEESGLT
+204 FLDVQMPEESGLA

-225 FPESVVVMMTAYGSE
+225 FPDAVVVMMTAYGSE

-276 LRQERQSLLAR
+276 LRAERQSLVAR
-287 LKESNRYLMRQ
+287 LKDSNRYLMRQ
-298 HAALRLADEEILQ
+298 HAALRRADEEILQ

-349 DPTMGLTGGER
+349 DLTMNLTPGER

-388 AGKMELKTEEL
+388 AGKMELKAEDLRVSEA
-399 QVGDVL
+399 L

-417 QQGLQLTTLG
+417 QQGLQLITIG
-427 VTEAGVIKADR
+427 AVEASVIKADR

-446 NLLSNAVKFTPAP
+446 NLLSNAVKFTPPP
-459 GHITLTVKDAPEQ
+459 GQITITVKDAPDQ
-472 LMISVHDTGIGI
+472 LTVSVQDTGIGM
-484 KPEDLPKLFREF
+484 KGEDLPKLFREF

-532 QFGKGSAFTFTIP
+532 KFGKGSTFTFTIP
-545 RESRGSAAAPPPVEE
+545 REPRPAPEVAADDPA
-560 SQTVET
+560 QTVES
-566 MELPLALVIEDDPAS
+566 MELPLALVVEDDPAS

-612 LPDLLVMETVL
+612 LPDLVVMETVL
-623 PAKDGWQVLQE
+623 PVKDGWQVLQE
-634 LRGRAATA
+634 LRTRAATA

-650 VTRNQALM
+650 VTRNEPLM
-658 DQFGVLGYVAKPWA
+658 AEFGVVGYVAKPWA

-679 LRRIGQGIKR
+679 LRRVGQGIKR

-695 ILLVHRDRRALAP
+695 VLIVHRERKALAP
-708 LATALVEEG
+708 LAAALVEEG

-738 DVVLLAPAEPEW
+738 DVVVLAPPEPEW

-762 LIAAGELSPR
+762 LLALGEVSPR
-772 VPATAWSGVIPS
+772 VPATAWSAVIPS
-784 GLSEPDAVLR
+784 GLSQPDAVLH
-794 AIKGLDIVQRRRRTG
+794 AIKELDIVQRRRRTG
-809 RDRRQGFDR
+809 RDRRQGLDR

>member
-1 MSKPGTTPAFPTP
+1 MTEQGAT
-14 GSGRR
+14 RR
-19 ILVADDDP
+19 ILIADDDP
-27 ERLSVI
+27 ERLKAVA
-33 RERLQREGFSVIG
+33 ERLQREGFHVLT
-46 AQDGLEALDRARE
+46 AQDGLEALDRTRE
-59 EIPDAIVL
+59 ELPDAIVL

-99 VHVDADEGMRALAAG
+99 VHVDADEGKRALAAG
-114 ADRFVSDLGPL
+114 ADRFLNDLGPL
-125 STGSGRELA
+125 STGSGREMG
-134 AGQDLVQ
+134 AGQDLIQ
-141 AVRSLLGAEPEF
+141 AIRTLLGAEPEL

-165 PDNRAFLSKAVAKQG
+165 PDNRAFLTKAVSKQG
-180 FEVVTAPNSAQGRR
+180 FEVVTAPNATQARR
-194 QLAARRPALI
+194 QLDGRRPALI
-204 FLDVQMPEESGLT
+204 FLDVQMPEESGLA

-225 FPESVVVMMTAYGSE
+225 FPDAVVVMMTAYGSE

-256 KPIDLQRLRELL
+256 KPIDLQRLREML

-276 LRQERQSLLAR
+276 LRAERQSLVAR
-287 LKESNRYLMRQ
+287 LKDSNRYLMRQ
-298 HAALRLADEEILQ
+298 HAALRRADEEILQ

-349 DPTMGLTGGER
+349 DVTMNLTVGER

-388 AGKMELKTEEL
+388 AGKMELKAEEMR
-399 QVGDVL
+399 VAEAL

-417 QQGLQLTTLG
+417 QQGLQLTTIG
-427 VTEAGVIKADR
+427 AVEASVIKADR

-446 NLLSNAVKFTPAP
+446 NLLSNAVKFTPPP
-459 GHITLTVKDAPEQ
+459 GQITITVKDASDQ
-472 LMISVHDTGIGI
+472 LTISVQDTGIGM
-484 KPEDLPKLFREF
+484 KGEDLPKLFREF

-532 QFGKGSAFTFTIP
+532 KFGKGSTFTFTIP
-545 RESRGSAAAPPPVEE
+545 REPRLALEAPTDDAA
-560 SQTVET
+560 QTVES
-566 MELPLALVIEDDPAS
+566 MDLPLALVVEDDPAS
-581 SQRMTAEIQGV
+581 SQRMTAEIQGA

-623 PAKDGWQVLQE
+623 PVKDGWQVLQE
-634 LRGRAATA
+634 LRVRAATA

-650 VTRNQALM
+650 VTRNEPLM
-658 DQFGVLGYVAKPWA
+658 AEFGVVGYVAKPWA
-672 TKTMQDE
+672 TTTMQDE
-679 LRRIGQGIKR
+679 LRRVGQGIKR

-695 ILLVHRDRRALAP
+695 VLLVHRERKALAP
-708 LATALVEEG
+708 LAADLVEEG

-738 DVVLLAPAEPEW
+738 DVVVLAPPEPEW

-762 LIAAGELSPR
+762 LVALGEVSPR
-772 VPATAWSGVIPS
+772 VPATAWSAVISS
-784 GLSEPDAVLR
+784 GLSQPDAVLH
-794 AIKGLDIVQRRRRTG
+794 AIKELDIVQRRRRTG
-809 RDRRQGFDR
+809 RDRRQGLDR

>member
-1 MSKPGTTPAFPTP
+1 MSELSSA
-14 GSGRR
+14 RR
-19 ILVADDDP
+19 LLVADDDP
-27 ERLSVI
+27 ERLQALVA
-33 RERLQREGFSVIG
+33 RLQREGFDVLS

-59 EIPDAIVL
+59 ELPDAIIL

-88 TTNIPVLLTAG
+88 TTNIPVLLMAG
-99 VHVDADEGMRALAAG
+99 VHVDADEGKRALAAG
-114 ADRFVSDLGPL
+114 ADRFLTDLGPL
-125 STGSGRELA
+125 STGSGREL
-134 AGQDLVQ
+134 GSDQDLVQ
-141 AVRSLLGAEPEF
+141 AVRGLLGAEPEQ
-153 EQRPILLAIDDD
+153 EVRPVLLAIDDD
-165 PDNRAFLSKAVAKQG
+165 PDNRAFLTKAVQRQG
-180 FEVVTAPNSAQGRR
+180 FDAVTAPNATQARR
-194 QLAARRPALI
+194 QLDGRRPALI
-204 FLDVQMPEESGLT
+204 FLDVQMPEESGLS

-256 KPIDLQRLRELL
+256 KPIDLHRLRELL

-276 LRQERQSLLAR
+276 LRAERQSLVAR
-287 LKESNRYLMRQ
+287 LKDSNRYLMRQ
-298 HAALRLADEEILQ
+298 HAALRRADEEILQ

-318 SNRYKS
+318 SSRYKS

-330 SHELRTPLNAILGF
+330 SHELRTPLNAIMGF

-349 DPTMGLTGGER
+349 DLTMNLTAGER

-388 AGKMELKTEEL
+388 AGKMDLHPEEMP
-399 QVGDVL
+399 VMEAL
-405 QEVTAILEPMAR
+405 QEITAILDPMAR
-417 QQGLQLTTLG
+417 QQGLQLRTVG
-427 VTEAGVIKADR
+427 AADAGVIKADR

-459 GHITLTVKDAPEQ
+459 GTITVSVKDSSEQLTV
-472 LMISVHDTGIGI
+472 SVEDTGIGM
-484 KPEDLPKLFREF
+484 KAEDLPKLFREF

-518 RFVQMHGG
+518 RFVEMHGG

-532 QFGKGSAFTFTIP
+532 QFGKGSIFTFTIP
-545 RESRGSAAAPPPVEE
+545 RERRPAAVPPVEE
-560 SQTVET
+560 AAPTLET

-581 SQRMTAEIQGV
+581 SQRMTAEVQGV

-597 HARDGDEAVRKAMEI
+597 HAFDGEQAVRKAMEI

-623 PAKDGWQVLQE
+623 PVKDGWQVLQE
-634 LRGRAATA
+634 LRARAATA

-658 DQFGVLGYVAKPWA
+658 DQFGVAGYVAKPWA
-672 TKTMQDE
+672 TQTMQDE
-679 LRRIGQGIKR
+679 LRRIGQGISR

-695 ILLVHRDRRALAP
+695 VLLVHRDRRALAS
-708 LATALVEEG
+708 LAASLVEEG

-738 DVVLLAPAEPEW
+738 DVVVLAPAEPEW
-750 VLGLRGLPGQPA
+750 VVGLRGLPGQPA
-762 LIAAGELSPR
+762 LLALGEVSPR
-772 VPATAWSGVIPS
+772 VPATAWSAVIPS

-794 AIKGLDIVQRRRRTG
+794 AIKALDIVQRRRRTG
-809 RDRRQGFDR
+809 RDRRQGIDR

>member
-1 MSKPGTTPAFPTP
+1 VSEQGTP
-14 GSGRR
+14 RR
-19 ILVADDDP
+19 ILIADDDP
-27 ERLSVI
+27 ERLRSSV
-33 RERLQREGFSVIG
+33 ERLQQEGFTVLS

-59 EIPDAIVL
+59 ELPDAIIL

-99 VHVDADEGMRALAAG
+99 VHVDADEGQRALAAG
-114 ADRFVSDLGPL
+114 ADRFLSDLSPL
-125 STGSGRELA
+125 STGSGREL
-134 AGQDLVQ
+134 GSQDLVQ
-141 AVRSLLGAEPEF
+141 AVRTMLGAEPEL
-153 EQRPILLAIDDD
+153 EERPILLAIDDD
-165 PDNRAFLSKAVAKQG
+165 PDNRAFLTKAVAKQG
-180 FEVVTAPNSAQGRR
+180 FEVVTAPNATHARR
-194 QLAARRPALI
+194 QLDSRRPALI
-204 FLDVQMPEESGLT
+204 FLDVQMPEESGLA

-225 FPESVVVMMTAYGSE
+225 YPESVVVMMTAYGSE

-256 KPIDLQRLRELL
+256 KPIDLQRLRALL
-268 ERNLEKQR
+268 ERNLDKQR
-276 LRQERQSLLAR
+276 LRAERQSLVAR
-287 LKESNRYLMRQ
+287 LKDSNRYLMRQ
-298 HAALRLADEEILQ
+298 HAALRRADEEILQ
-311 VNRQLEQ
+311 INRQLEQ

-330 SHELRTPLNAILGF
+330 SHELRTPLNAVLGF

-349 DPTMGLTGGER
+349 DATMNLTSGER

-388 AGKMELKTEEL
+388 AGKMELHAEEMP
-399 QVGDVL
+399 VAEAL
-405 QEVTAILEPMAR
+405 QEVTSILEPMAR
-417 QQGLQLTTLG
+417 QQGLQLIVAGLAD
-427 VTEAGVIKADR
+427 VGVIMADR

-446 NLLSNAVKFTPAP
+446 NLLSNAVKFTPPP
-459 GHITLTVKDAPEQ
+459 GQITITVKDSPEH
-472 LMISVHDTGIGI
+472 LAVSVHDTGIGM
-484 KPEDLPKLFREF
+484 KEEDLPKLFREF

-518 RFVQMHGG
+518 RFVEMHGG

-532 QFGKGSAFTFTIP
+532 HFGKGSTFTFTIP
-545 RESRGSAAAPPPVEE
+545 RDARLGPAAEPSVEE
-560 SQTVET
+560 AQTVES
-566 MELPLALVIEDDPAS
+566 MELPLVLVVEDDPAS
-581 SQRMTAEIQGV
+581 SQRLTAEIQGV

-597 HARDGDEAVRKAMEI
+597 HAVDGNEAVRKAMEI
-612 LPDLLVMETVL
+612 LPDLIVIETVL
-623 PAKDGWQVLQE
+623 PVKDGWQVLTE
-634 LRGRAATA
+634 LRARAATA

-650 VTRNQALM
+650 VTKNQRLM
-658 DQFGVLGYVAKPWA
+658 TEFGVVGYVAKPWA

-679 LRRIGQGIKR
+679 LRRVGLGIKR

-695 ILLVHRDRRALAP
+695 VLLVHRERRALAP
-708 LATALVEEG
+708 LAAALVEEG

-738 DVVLLAPAEPEW
+738 DVVVLAPPEPEW

-762 LIAAGELSPR
+762 LVALGEVSPR
-772 VPATAWSGVIPS
+772 VPATAWSAVIPT
-784 GLSEPDAVLR
+784 GLSEPDAVLH

-809 RDRRQGFDR
+809 RDRRQGLDR

>member
-1 MSKPGTTPAFPTP
+1 MSEPSSA
-14 GSGRR
+14 RR

-27 ERLSVI
+27 ERLRALVA
-33 RERLQREGFSVIG
+33 RLQGEGFDVLT
-46 AQDGLEALDRARE
+46 AQDGLEALDQARE
-59 EIPDAIVL
+59 ELPDAIIL

-88 TTNIPVLLTAG
+88 TTNIPVLLMAG
-99 VHVDADEGMRALAAG
+99 VHVDADEGKRALAAG
-114 ADRFVSDLGPL
+114 ADRFLTDLGPL
-125 STGSGRELA
+125 STGSGREL
-134 AGQDLVQ
+134 GTDQDLVQ
-141 AVRSLLGAEPEF
+141 AVRSLLGAEPEL
-153 EQRPILLAIDDD
+153 ETRPILLAIDDD
-165 PDNRAFLSKAVAKQG
+165 PDNRAFLTKAVSRQG
-180 FEVVTAPNSAQGRR
+180 FEVVTAPNATQARR
-194 QLAARRPALI
+194 QLDGRRPSLI
-204 FLDVQMPEESGLT
+204 FLDVQMPEESGLS

-256 KPIDLQRLRELL
+256 KPIDLHRLRELL

-276 LRQERQSLLAR
+276 LRAERQSLVAR
-287 LKESNRYLMRQ
+287 LKDSNRYLMRQ
-298 HAALRLADEEILQ
+298 HAALRRADEEILQ

-318 SNRYKS
+318 SSRYKS

-330 SHELRTPLNAILGF
+330 SHELRTPLNAIMGF

-349 DPTMGLTGGER
+349 DVTMNLTAGER

-388 AGKMELKTEEL
+388 AGKMELHAEDMPVVEA
-399 QVGDVL
+399 L
-405 QEVTAILEPMAR
+405 QEVTAILDPMAR
-417 QQGLQLTTLG
+417 QQGLQLRTVG
-427 VTEAGVIKADR
+427 AAGAGVIKADR

-459 GHITLTVKDAPEQ
+459 GTITVSVKDSAEQLTV
-472 LMISVHDTGIGI
+472 SVEDTGIGM

-518 RFVQMHGG
+518 RFVEMHGG

-532 QFGKGSAFTFTIP
+532 QFGKGSIFTFTIP
-545 RESRGSAAAPPPVEE
+545 REPRPAAVSPVEE
-560 SQTVET
+560 AVPTLES

-597 HARDGDEAVRKAMEI
+597 HAADGEQAVRKAMEI
-612 LPDLLVMETVL
+612 LPDLLVLETVL
-623 PAKDGWQVLQE
+623 PVKDGWQVLQE
-634 LRGRAATA
+634 LRARAATA

-658 DQFGVLGYVAKPWA
+658 DQFGVAGYVAKPWA

-679 LRRIGQGIKR
+679 LRRIGQGINR

-695 ILLVHRDRRALAP
+695 VLLVHRDRRALAT
-708 LATALVEEG
+708 LAATLVEEG

-738 DVVLLAPAEPEW
+738 DVVVLAPPEPEW
-750 VLGLRGLPGQPA
+750 VVGLRGLPGQPA
-762 LIAAGELSPR
+762 LLALGEVSPR
-772 VPATAWSGVIPS
+772 VPATAWSAVIPS
-784 GLSEPDAVLR
+784 GLSEPDAVLL
-794 AIKGLDIVQRRRRTG
+794 AIKGLDVVQRRRRTG
-809 RDRRQGFDR
+809 RDRRQGIDR

>member
-1 MSKPGTTPAFPTP
+1 MTDQGQ
-14 GSGRR
+14 RR
-19 ILVADDDP
+19 ILVAEDDA
-27 ERLSVI
+27 ERLKAIVA
-33 RERLQREGFSVIG
+33 RLEQEGFKVLE

-59 EIPDAIVL
+59 EVPDAIIL

-88 TTNIPVLLTAG
+88 TTNIPVLLMTG
-99 VHVDADEGMRALAAG
+99 IHVDPDEGQRALAAG
-114 ADRFVSDLGPL
+114 ADRFLSNLGPL
-125 STGSGRELA
+125 SSPAGLDLGGAPDLMQALRTLLGSEPEREL
-134 AGQDLVQ
+134 
-141 AVRSLLGAEPEF
+141 
-153 EQRPILLAIDDD
+153 RPLLLAIDDD
-165 PDNRAFLSKAVAKQG
+165 PDNRAFLTKAVSKQG
-180 FEVVTAPNSAQGRR
+180 FEVVTAPNARDARR
-194 QLAARRPALI
+194 QLDSRRPALI

-225 FPESVVVMMTAYGSE
+225 FPDAVVVMMTAYGSE

-268 ERNLEKQR
+268 ERNLDKQR
-276 LRQERQSLLAR
+276 LRAERQGLVSR
-287 LKESNRYLMRQ
+287 LKDSNRYLMRQ
-298 HAALRLADEEILQ
+298 HAALRQADEEILQ
-311 VNRQLEQ
+311 VNRQLEK

-349 DPTMGLTGGER
+349 DSTMNLTGGER

-376 LINDILDLAKIE
+376 LINDILDLAKVE
-388 AGKMELKTEEL
+388 AGKMELHPEPL
-399 QVGDVL
+399 QAL
-405 QEVTAILEPMAR
+405 EALHEVTSILEPMAR
-417 QQGLQLTTLG
+417 QQGLQLITSG
-427 VTEAGVIKADR
+427 SAEPVQADR

-446 NLLSNAVKFTPAP
+446 NLLSNAVKFTPPP
-459 GHITLTVKDAPEQ
+459 GKITVVIKDTPEQ
-472 LMISVHDTGIGI
+472 LVVSVHDTGIGM

-518 RFVQMHGG
+518 RFVEMHGG

-532 QFGKGSAFTFTIP
+532 QFGAGSTFTFTIP
-545 RESRGSAAAPPPVEE
+545 REAHPLADQVAPAPV
-560 SQTVET
+560 SPGMDT
-566 MELPLALVIEDDPAS
+566 MDLPLALVIEDDPTS

-597 HARDGDEAVRKAMEI
+597 HALDGEEAVRKAMEI
-612 LPDLLVMETVL
+612 LPDLVVMETVL
-623 PAKDGWQVLQE
+623 PKRDGWQVLAE
-634 LRGRAATA
+634 LRSRAVTA

-650 VTRNQALM
+650 VTRNDELM
-658 DQFGVLGYVAKPWA
+658 ERFGVLGYVAKPWA
-672 TKTMQDE
+672 TKSLQDE
-679 LRRIGQGIKR
+679 LRRLGQGIKR

-695 ILLVHRDRRALAP
+695 ILVVHRDRRALAP
-708 LATALVEEG
+708 LAAALVEEG

-738 DVVLLAPAEPEW
+738 DVILLAPPEPEW
-750 VLGLRGLPGQPA
+750 VIGLRGFPGQPA
-762 LIAAGELSPR
+762 LVAVGEVSPR
-772 VPATAWSGVIPS
+772 VPATAWSAVIPT
-784 GLSEPDAVLR
+784 GLSQPDDVLA
-794 AIKGLDIVQRRRRTG
+794 AIKGLEIVQRRRRTG
-809 RDRRQGFDR
+809 RERRQGTDR

>member
-1 MSKPGTTPAFPTP
+1 VTEQAGT
-14 GSGRR
+14 RR

-27 ERLSVI
+27 ERLKSIV
-33 RERLQREGFSVIG
+33 ERLQRDGFTALT

-59 EIPDAIVL
+59 ELPDAIIL

-88 TTNIPVLLTAG
+88 TTNIPVLLTTG
-99 VHVDADEGMRALAAG
+99 VHVDADEGRRALAAG
-114 ADRFVSDLGPL
+114 ADRFLSDLVPL
-125 STGSGRELA
+125 STGSGRELG
-134 AGQDLVQ
+134 AGQDLVE
-141 AVRSLLGAEPEF
+141 AIRTLLGAEPEL

-165 PDNRAFLSKAVAKQG
+165 PDNRAFLTKAVGRQG
-180 FEVVTAPNSAQGRR
+180 FEVVTAPNATQARR
-194 QLAARRPALI
+194 QLDSRRPALI

-225 FPESVVVMMTAYGSE
+225 FPEAVVVMMTAYGSE

-268 ERNLEKQR
+268 EHNLEKQR
-276 LRQERQSLLAR
+276 RRAERQSLVAR
-287 LKESNRYLMRQ
+287 LKDSNRYLMRQ
-298 HAALRLADEEILQ
+298 HAALRRADEEILQ

-349 DPTMGLTGGER
+349 DPTMDLTTGER
-360 TEFLRNIHSS
+360 IEFLRNIHSS
-370 GQHLLG
+370 GRHLLG

-388 AGKMELKTEEL
+388 AGKMELRAEEMRVAEAL
-399 QVGDVL
+399 H
-405 QEVTAILEPMAR
+405 EVTAILEPMAR
-417 QQGLQLTTLG
+417 QQGLQLRTVG
-427 VTEAGVIKADR
+427 AVEAGVIRADR
-438 SKFKQVLY
+438 SKIKQVLY
-446 NLLSNAVKFTPAP
+446 NLLSNAVKFTPPP
-459 GHITLTVKDAPEQ
+459 GQITLTVRDAPEQ
-472 LMISVHDTGIGI
+472 LTVSVQDTGIGM
-484 KPEDLPKLFREF
+484 KSEDLPRLFREF

-510 GLGLALCR
+510 GLGLALSR

-532 QFGKGSAFTFTIP
+532 KFGKGSTFTFTIP
-545 RESRGSAAAPPPVEE
+545 REPRLSTEASSDEATQTAE
-560 SQTVET
+560 S
-566 MELPLALVIEDDPAS
+566 MELPLALVVEDDPAS
-581 SQRMTAEIQGV
+581 SQRLTAEIQEV

-597 HARDGDEAVRKAMEI
+597 HAQDGDKAVRKAMEI
-612 LPDLLVMETVL
+612 LPDLVVLETVL
-623 PAKDGWQVLQE
+623 PVKDGWQVLQE
-634 LRGRAATA
+634 LRARAATA

-650 VTRNQALM
+650 VTKNEPLM
-658 DQFGVLGYVAKPWA
+658 TEFGVVGYVAKPWA
-672 TKTMQDE
+672 TNTLQDE

-695 ILLVHRDRRALAP
+695 ILLVHRERKALAP
-708 LATALVEEG
+708 LAAALVEEG

-725 LQEALEKARAAAP
+725 LDEAVEKARAAAP
-738 DVVLLAPAEPEW
+738 DVVVLGSPDPEW
-750 VLGLRGLPGQPA
+750 VQGLRELPGEPA
-762 LIAAGELSPR
+762 LLALGEVSPR
-772 VPATAWSGVIPS
+772 VPATAWSAVIPS
-784 GLSEPDAVLR
+784 GLSQPDAVLH
-794 AIKGLDIVQRRRRTG
+794 AIKALDIVQRRRRTG

>member
-1 MSKPGTTPAFPTP
+1 VSEQGTP
-14 GSGRR
+14 RR
-19 ILVADDDP
+19 ILIADDDP
-27 ERLSVI
+27 DRLRSSV
-33 RERLQREGFSVIG
+33 ERLQREGFTVLS

-59 EIPDAIVL
+59 ELPDAIIL

-99 VHVDADEGMRALAAG
+99 VHVDADEGQRALAAG
-114 ADRFVSDLGPL
+114 ADRFLSDLSPL
-125 STGSGRELA
+125 STGSGREL
-134 AGQDLVQ
+134 GSQDLVQ
-141 AVRSLLGAEPEF
+141 AVRTMLGAEPEL
-153 EQRPILLAIDDD
+153 EERPILLAIDDD
-165 PDNRAFLSKAVAKQG
+165 PDNRAFLTKAVAKQG
-180 FEVVTAPNSAQGRR
+180 FEVVTAPNATQARR
-194 QLAARRPALI
+194 QLDGRRPALI
-204 FLDVQMPEESGLT
+204 FLDVQMPEESGLA

-225 FPESVVVMMTAYGSE
+225 YPESVVVMMTAYGSE

-256 KPIDLQRLRELL
+256 KPIDLQRLRALL
-268 ERNLEKQR
+268 ERNLDKQR
-276 LRQERQSLLAR
+276 LRSERQSLVAR
-287 LKESNRYLMRQ
+287 LKDSNRYLMRQ
-298 HAALRLADEEILQ
+298 HAALRRADEEILQ
-311 VNRQLEQ
+311 INRQLEQ

-330 SHELRTPLNAILGF
+330 SHELRTPLNAVLGF

-349 DPTMGLTGGER
+349 DATMNLTSGER

-388 AGKMELKTEEL
+388 AGKMELHAEEMP
-399 QVGDVL
+399 VAEAL
-405 QEVTAILEPMAR
+405 QEVTSILEPMAR
-417 QQGLQLTTLG
+417 QQGLQLIMAGLAD
-427 VTEAGVIKADR
+427 VGVIKADR

-446 NLLSNAVKFTPAP
+446 NLLSNAVKFTPPP
-459 GHITLTVKDAPEQ
+459 GQITVTVKDSPEQ
-472 LMISVHDTGIGI
+472 LTVSVHDTGIGM
-484 KPEDLPKLFREF
+484 KEEDLPKLFREF

-518 RFVQMHGG
+518 RFVEMHGG

-532 QFGKGSAFTFTIP
+532 HFGKGSTFTFTIP
-545 RESRGSAAAPPPVEE
+545 RDPRLATTTEPLVEE
-560 SQTVET
+560 AQTVES
-566 MELPLALVIEDDPAS
+566 MELPLVLVVEDDPAS
-581 SQRMTAEIQGV
+581 SQRLTAEIQGV

-597 HARDGDEAVRKAMEI
+597 HAIDGNEAVRKAMEI
-612 LPDLLVMETVL
+612 LPDLIVIETVL
-623 PAKDGWQVLQE
+623 PVKDGWQVLTE
-634 LRGRAATA
+634 LRARAATA

-650 VTRNQALM
+650 VTRNQQLM
-658 DQFGVLGYVAKPWA
+658 TEFGVVGYVAKPWA

-679 LRRIGQGIKR
+679 LRRVGLGIKR

-695 ILLVHRDRRALAP
+695 VLLVHRDRRALAP
-708 LATALVEEG
+708 LAVALVEEG

-738 DVVLLAPAEPEW
+738 DVVVLAPPEPEW

-762 LIAAGELSPR
+762 LLALGEVSPR
-772 VPATAWSGVIPS
+772 VPATAWSAVIPT
-784 GLSEPDAVLR
+784 GLSEPDAVLH

-809 RDRRQGFDR
+809 RDRRQGLDR

>member
-1 MSKPGTTPAFPTP
+1 MTEKGTP
-14 GSGRR
+14 RR
-19 ILVADDDP
+19 ILIADDDP
-27 ERLSVI
+27 ERLRTSV
-33 RERLQREGFSVIG
+33 ERLQQEGFTVLS

-59 EIPDAIVL
+59 ELPDAIIL

-99 VHVDADEGMRALAAG
+99 VHVDADEGQRALAAG
-114 ADRFVSDLGPL
+114 ADRFLSDLSPL
-125 STGSGRELA
+125 STGSGREL
-134 AGQDLVQ
+134 GSQDLVQ
-141 AVRSLLGAEPEF
+141 AVRTMLGAEPEL
-153 EQRPILLAIDDD
+153 EARPILLAIDDD
-165 PDNRAFLSKAVAKQG
+165 PDNRAFLTKAVAKQG
-180 FEVVTAPNSAQGRR
+180 FEVVTAPNATQARR
-194 QLAARRPALI
+194 QLDSRRPALI
-204 FLDVQMPEESGLT
+204 FLDVQMPEESGLA

-225 FPESVVVMMTAYGSE
+225 YPESVVVMMTAYGSE

-256 KPIDLQRLRELL
+256 KPIDLQRLRALL
-268 ERNLEKQR
+268 ERNLDKQR
-276 LRQERQSLLAR
+276 LRAERQSLVAR
-287 LKESNRYLMRQ
+287 LKDSNRYLMRQ
-298 HAALRLADEEILQ
+298 HAALRRADEEILHI
-311 VNRQLEQ
+311 NRQLEQ

-330 SHELRTPLNAILGF
+330 SHELRTPLNAVLGF

-349 DPTMGLTGGER
+349 DATMNLTSGER

-388 AGKMELKTEEL
+388 AGKMELHAEEMP
-399 QVGDVL
+399 VAEAL
-405 QEVTAILEPMAR
+405 QEVTSILEPMAR
-417 QQGLQLTTLG
+417 QQGLQLILAG
-427 VTEAGVIKADR
+427 LADVGVIKADR

-446 NLLSNAVKFTPAP
+446 NLLSNAVKFTPPP
-459 GHITLTVKDAPEQ
+459 GQITVTVKDSPEQ
-472 LMISVHDTGIGI
+472 LTVSVHDTGIGM
-484 KPEDLPKLFREF
+484 KEEDLPKLFREF

-518 RFVQMHGG
+518 RFVEMHGG

-532 QFGKGSAFTFTIP
+532 HFGKGSTFTFTIP
-545 RESRGSAAAPPPVEE
+545 RDARLGPVAEPSLDE
-560 SQTVET
+560 AQTVES
-566 MELPLALVIEDDPAS
+566 MELPLVLVVEDDPAS
-581 SQRMTAEIQGV
+581 SQRLTAEIQGV

-597 HARDGDEAVRKAMEI
+597 HAVDGNEAVRKAMEI
-612 LPDLLVMETVL
+612 LPDLIVIETVL
-623 PAKDGWQVLQE
+623 PVKDGWQVLTE
-634 LRGRAATA
+634 LRARAATA

-650 VTRNQALM
+650 VTKNQQLM
-658 DQFGVLGYVAKPWA
+658 TEFGVVGYVAKPWA

-679 LRRIGQGIKR
+679 LRRVGLGIKR

-695 ILLVHRDRRALAP
+695 VLLVHRERRALAP
-708 LATALVEEG
+708 LAAALVEEG

-738 DVVLLAPAEPEW
+738 DVVVLAPPEPEW

-762 LIAAGELSPR
+762 LLALGEVSPR
-772 VPATAWSGVIPS
+772 VPATAWSAVIPT
-784 GLSEPDAVLR
+784 GLSEPDAVLH

-809 RDRRQGFDR
+809 RDRRQGLDR

>member
-1 MSKPGTTPAFPTP
+1 VIEPSST
-14 GSGRR
+14 RR

-27 ERLSVI
+27 QRLRALVD
-33 RERLQREGFSVIG
+33 RLQREGFDVLS
-46 AQDGLEALDRARE
+46 AQDGLEALDQARE
-59 EIPDAIVL
+59 ELPDAIIL

-88 TTNIPVLLTAG
+88 TTNIPVLLMAG
-99 VHVDADEGMRALAAG
+99 VHVDADEGKRALAAG
-114 ADRFVSDLGPL
+114 ADRFLSDLSPL
-125 STGSGRELA
+125 STGSGRELG

-141 AVRSLLGAEPEF
+141 AVRTLLGAEPEL
-153 EQRPILLAIDDD
+153 EQRPLLLAIDDD
-165 PDNRAFLSKAVAKQG
+165 PDNRAFLTKAVSKQG
-180 FEVVTAPNSAQGRR
+180 FDIVAAPNATQARR
-194 QLAARRPALI
+194 QLDGRRPALI
-204 FLDVQMPEESGLT
+204 FLDVQMPEESGLS

-256 KPIDLQRLRELL
+256 KPIDLRRLRELL

-276 LRQERQSLLAR
+276 LRAERQSLVER
-287 LKESNRYLMRQ
+287 LKDSNRYLMRQ
-298 HAALRLADEEILQ
+298 HAALRQADEEILQ

-318 SNRYKS
+318 SSRYKS

-330 SHELRTPLNAILGF
+330 SHELRTPLNAIMGF

-349 DPTMGLTGGER
+349 DVTMNLTSGER

-388 AGKMELKTEEL
+388 AGKMDLHAEAMPVT
-399 QVGDVL
+399 QAL
-405 QEVTAILEPMAR
+405 QEVAAILEPMAR
-417 QQGLQLTTLG
+417 QQGLQLKTVG
-427 VTEAGVIKADR
+427 VAEAGVIKADR

-459 GHITLTVKDAPEQ
+459 GTITVSVKDSAEQLTV
-472 LMISVHDTGIGI
+472 SVEDTGIGM

-518 RFVQMHGG
+518 RFVEMHGG

-532 QFGKGSAFTFTIP
+532 QFGKGSIFTFTIP
-545 RESRGSAAAPPPVEE
+545 REPRLASEAPVEE
-560 SQTVET
+560 VAQTVES
-566 MELPLALVIEDDPAS
+566 MELPLVLVVEDEPAS

-597 HARDGDEAVRKAMEI
+597 HAFDGNEAVRKAMEI
-612 LPDLLVMETVL
+612 LPDLVVMETVL
-623 PAKDGWQVLQE
+623 PVKDGWQVLQE
-634 LRGRAATA
+634 LRARAATA
-642 DVPVLVCS
+642 DVPVLICS
-650 VTRNQALM
+650 VTQNQQLM
-658 DQFGVLGYVAKPWA
+658 DEFGVAGFVAKPWA
-672 TKTMQDE
+672 TKTLQDE
-679 LRRIGQGIKR
+679 LRKIGQGIKR

-695 ILLVHRDRRALAP
+695 VLLVHRERRALAP
-708 LATALVEEG
+708 LAAALVEEG

-738 DVVLLAPAEPEW
+738 DVVVLAPAEPEW

-762 LIAAGELSPR
+762 LLALGEVSPR
-772 VPATAWSGVIPS
+772 VPATAWSAVIPS
-784 GLSEPDAVLR
+784 GLSEPDAVLH

>member
-1 MSKPGTTPAFPTP
+1 
-14 GSGRR
+14 
-19 ILVADDDP
+19 
-27 ERLSVI
+27 
-33 RERLQREGFSVIG
+33 
-46 AQDGLEALDRARE
+46 
-59 EIPDAIVL
+59 
-67 NLLLRR
+67 
-73 IDGLRVC
+73 
-80 EILKSNPA
+80 
-88 TTNIPVLLTAG
+88 
-99 VHVDADEGMRALAAG
+99 
-114 ADRFVSDLGPL
+114 
-125 STGSGRELA
+125 
-134 AGQDLVQ
+134 
-141 AVRSLLGAEPEF
+141 
-153 EQRPILLAIDDD
+153 
-165 PDNRAFLSKAVAKQG
+165 
-180 FEVVTAPNSAQGRR
+180 
-194 QLAARRPALI
+194 
-204 FLDVQMPEESGLT
+204 
-217 LLPQMLRD
+217 
-225 FPESVVVMMTAYGSE
+225 MMTAYGSE

-256 KPIDLQRLRELL
+256 KPIDLHRLRELL

-276 LRQERQSLLAR
+276 LRAERQSLVAR
-287 LKESNRYLMRQ
+287 LKDSNRYLMRQ
-298 HAALRLADEEILQ
+298 HAALRRADEEILQ

-318 SNRYKS
+318 SSRYKS

-330 SHELRTPLNAILGF
+330 SHELRTPLNAIMGF

-349 DPTMGLTGGER
+349 DLTMNLTAGER

-388 AGKMELKTEEL
+388 AGKMDLHPEEMP
-399 QVGDVL
+399 VMEAL
-405 QEVTAILEPMAR
+405 QEITAILDPMAR
-417 QQGLQLTTLG
+417 QQGLQLRTVG
-427 VTEAGVIKADR
+427 AADAGVIKADR

-459 GHITLTVKDAPEQ
+459 GTITVSVKDSSEQLTV
-472 LMISVHDTGIGI
+472 SVEDTGIGM
-484 KPEDLPKLFREF
+484 KAEDLPKLFREF

-518 RFVQMHGG
+518 RFVEMHGG

-532 QFGKGSAFTFTIP
+532 QFGKGSIFTFTIP
-545 RESRGSAAAPPPVEE
+545 RERRPAAVPPVEE
-560 SQTVET
+560 AAPTLET

-581 SQRMTAEIQGV
+581 SQRMTAEVQGV

-597 HARDGDEAVRKAMEI
+597 HAFDGEQAVRKAMEI

-623 PAKDGWQVLQE
+623 PVKDGWQVLQE
-634 LRGRAATA
+634 LRARAATA

-658 DQFGVLGYVAKPWA
+658 DQFGVAGYVAKPWA
-672 TKTMQDE
+672 TQTMQDE
-679 LRRIGQGIKR
+679 LRRIGQGISR

-695 ILLVHRDRRALAP
+695 VLLVHRDRRALAS
-708 LATALVEEG
+708 LAASLVEEG

-738 DVVLLAPAEPEW
+738 DVVVLAPAEPEW
-750 VLGLRGLPGQPA
+750 VVGLRGLPGQPA
-762 LIAAGELSPR
+762 LLALGEVSPR
-772 VPATAWSGVIPS
+772 VPATAWSAVIPS

-809 RDRRQGFDR
+809 RDRRQGIDR

>member
-1 MSKPGTTPAFPTP
+1 MSEQA
-14 GSGRR
+14 GSRR

-27 ERLSVI
+27 ERLKALV
-33 RERLQREGFSVIG
+33 ERLQREGFAVLS

-59 EIPDAIVL
+59 ELPDAIIL

-88 TTNIPVLLTAG
+88 TTNIPVLLMAG
-99 VHVDADEGMRALAAG
+99 VHVDADEGKRALAAG
-114 ADRFVSDLGPL
+114 ADRFLSDLSPL
-125 STGSGRELA
+125 STASGRELG

-141 AVRSLLGAEPEF
+141 AVRLLLGAEPEL
-153 EQRPILLAIDDD
+153 EQRPVLLAIDDD
-165 PDNRAFLSKAVAKQG
+165 PDNRAFLTKAVSKQG
-180 FEVVTAPNSAQGRR
+180 FDVVTAPNATQARR
-194 QLAARRPALI
+194 QLDGRRPALI
-204 FLDVQMPEESGLT
+204 FLDVQMPEESGLS

-256 KPIDLQRLRELL
+256 KPIDLHRLRELL

-276 LRQERQSLLAR
+276 LRAERQSLVAR
-287 LKESNRYLMRQ
+287 LQDSNRYLMRQ
-298 HAALRLADEEILQ
+298 HAALRQADEEILQ

-318 SNRYKS
+318 SSRYKS

-330 SHELRTPLNAILGF
+330 SHELRTPLNAIMGF

-349 DPTMGLTGGER
+349 DLTMNLTSGER

-388 AGKMELKTEEL
+388 AGKMDLHAEDMPVT
-399 QVGDVL
+399 QAL

-417 QQGLQLTTLG
+417 QQGLQLRTVG
-427 VTEAGVIKADR
+427 AAEAGPIKADR

-459 GHITLTVKDAPEQ
+459 GTITVTVKDSAEQ
-472 LMISVHDTGIGI
+472 LTVSVEDTGIGM

-518 RFVQMHGG
+518 RFVEMHGG

-532 QFGKGSAFTFTIP
+532 QFGKGSIFTFTIP
-545 RESRGSAAAPPPVEE
+545 REARPATEAPVEAA
-560 SQTVET
+560 QTVES
-566 MELPLALVIEDDPAS
+566 MELPLVLVVEDDPAS

-597 HARDGDEAVRKAMEI
+597 HAFDGNEAVRKAMEI
-612 LPDLLVMETVL
+612 LPDLVVMETVL
-623 PAKDGWQVLQE
+623 PVKDGWQVLQE

-650 VTRNQALM
+650 VTQNQALM
-658 DQFGVLGYVAKPWA
+658 DEFGVVGYVAKPWA

-695 ILLVHRDRRALAP
+695 VLLVHRDRRALAP

-738 DVVLLAPAEPEW
+738 DVVVLVPAEPEW

-762 LIAAGELSPR
+762 MLALGELSPR
-772 VPATAWSGVIPS
+772 VPATAWSAVIPS
-784 GLSEPDAVLR
+784 GLSQPDVVLR

>member
-1 MSKPGTTPAFPTP
+1 MSELSST
-14 GSGRR
+14 RR
-19 ILVADDDP
+19 LLVADDDP
-27 ERLSVI
+27 ERLKALV
-33 RERLQREGFSVIG
+33 ERLQGEGFDVLS
-46 AQDGLEALDRARE
+46 AQDGLEALDQARE
-59 EIPDAIVL
+59 ELPDAIIL

-88 TTNIPVLLTAG
+88 TTNIPVLLMAG
-99 VHVDADEGMRALAAG
+99 VHVDADEGKRALAAG
-114 ADRFVSDLGPL
+114 ADRFLTDLGPL
-125 STGSGRELA
+125 STGSGREL
-134 AGQDLVQ
+134 GTDQDIVQ
-141 AVRSLLGAEPEF
+141 AVRGLLGSEPEL
-153 EQRPILLAIDDD
+153 ETRPVLLAIDDD
-165 PDNRAFLSKAVAKQG
+165 PDNRAFLTKAVSKAG
-180 FEVVTAPNSAQGRR
+180 FDVVTAPNAAQARR
-194 QLAARRPALI
+194 QLDGRRPALI
-204 FLDVQMPEESGLT
+204 FLDVQMPEESGLS

-225 FPESVVVMMTAYGSE
+225 YPESVVVMMTAYGSE

-256 KPIDLQRLRELL
+256 KPIDLHRLRELL

-276 LRQERQSLLAR
+276 LRAERQSLVAR
-287 LKESNRYLMRQ
+287 LKDSNRYLMRQ
-298 HAALRLADEEILQ
+298 HAALRRADEEILQ

-318 SNRYKS
+318 SSRYKS

-330 SHELRTPLNAILGF
+330 SHELRTPLNAIMGF

-349 DPTMGLTGGER
+349 DATMNLTAGER

-388 AGKMELKTEEL
+388 AGKMDLHAEDMPVMEALH
-399 QVGDVL
+399 
-405 QEVTAILEPMAR
+405 EVTAILDPMAR
-417 QQGLQLTTLG
+417 QQGLHLRTLG
-427 VTEAGVIKADR
+427 AADAGVIKADR

-446 NLLSNAVKFTPAP
+446 NLVSNAVKFTPAP
-459 GHITLTVKDAPEQ
+459 GTITLSVKDSPEQ
-472 LMISVHDTGIGI
+472 LTVSVEDTGIGM

-518 RFVQMHGG
+518 RFVEMHGG

-532 QFGKGSAFTFTIP
+532 QFGKGSIFTFTIP
-545 RESRGSAAAPPPVEE
+545 REPRPVAVAAVEEAAPTPE
-560 SQTVET
+560 S

-597 HARDGDEAVRKAMEI
+597 HASDGEQAVRKAMEI
-612 LPDLLVMETVL
+612 LPDLVVMETVL
-623 PAKDGWQVLQE
+623 PIKDGWQVLQE
-634 LRGRAATA
+634 LRARAATA

-658 DQFGVLGYVAKPWA
+658 DQFGVAGYVAKPWA

-679 LRRIGQGIKR
+679 LRRIGQGINR

-695 ILLVHRDRRALAP
+695 VLLVHRDRRALAT
-708 LATALVEEG
+708 LAATLVEEG

-738 DVVLLAPAEPEW
+738 DVVVLAPPEPEW

-762 LIAAGELSPR
+762 LLALGEVSPR
-772 VPATAWSGVIPS
+772 VPATAWSAVIPS

-794 AIKGLDIVQRRRRTG
+794 AIKGLDVVQRRRRTG